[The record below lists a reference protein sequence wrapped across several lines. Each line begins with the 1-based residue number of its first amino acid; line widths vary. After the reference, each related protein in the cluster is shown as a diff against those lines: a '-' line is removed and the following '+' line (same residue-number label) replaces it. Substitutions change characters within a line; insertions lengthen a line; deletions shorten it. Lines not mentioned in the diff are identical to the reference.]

1 MSMVNNNIHFY
12 AFIFLCSIRFKI
24 KTTTQVHKGQQCP
37 SFITPIILQSFYF
50 LIEYI
55 LYCSI
60 NKAKIQDHFEQ
71 EQDLLCKT
79 REHSE
84 QK

>member
-1 MSMVNNNIHFY
+1 MVNNNIHFY
-12 AFIFLCSIRFKI
+12 AFIFLCSFRFKI

-71 EQDLLCKT
+71 EQDLLCKA